1 MMLPSYIYF
10 IFKAGRHAASADN
23 SFPNH
28 FFWDG
33 ESIKIFYDQ
42 QRVTGKTFAAESP
55 ASLLAVGSVIEHMDQ
70 AASVLGCRLSW
81 TILAEQQ
88 PLSCYAEGKV
98 FDIDNVVIP
107 ASTEKLDL
115 FDRHT
120 NRLAY
125 KKGPLSKES
134 ISSIK
139 SMSLGSVRLGIF
151 DDLESIEA
159 IAKLVYSCAEVR
171 FQTQEIHE
179 WLGKSFR
186 FTQDEVEQGDGLDV
200 ATIDLPPGGKLFLK
214 LISDWKRM
222 SFLNKIGVY
231 KILSNID
238 ATPIK
243 HAPALVS
250 IVGGHSYQEVIN
262 AGRLMT
268 RIWIELNAQGI
279 AVQPYYVVADQL
291 NRLSDGTVPD
301 HLLDNIKQV
310 EAQSIPLF
318 GLKSGER
325 LHMLLRLGYPK
336 STDVVRS
343 RRLAMNLIATDLTE
357 EPGK

>member
-1 MMLPSYIYF
+1 MLPSYIDF
-10 IFKAGRHAASADN
+10 IFKAGQRAASADN
-23 SFPNH
+23 SLPSH

-33 ESIKIFYDQ
+33 ETIKITYDH
-42 QRVTGKTFAAESP
+42 QRVAGKTFAAESP
-55 ASLLAVGSVIEHMDQ
+55 ATMLAVGSVLEHMDQ
-70 AASVLGCRLSW
+70 AANAIGCHINW
-81 TILAEQQ
+81 TILAGQQ

-98 FDIDNVVIP
+98 SDNDNIVIP
-107 ASTEKLDL
+107 SDADQIAL

-125 KKGPLSKES
+125 KKSRLPEES
-134 ISSIK
+134 IANIK
-139 SMSLGSVRLGIF
+139 SKSLGTARLEVF
-151 DDLESIEA
+151 DDLEAIKE
-159 IAKLVYSCAEVR
+159 IAKLVYACAEVR

-186 FTQDEVEQGDGLDV
+186 FTAAEVEQGDGLDV

-222 SFLNKIGVY
+222 SILNKIGVY

-243 HAPALVS
+243 HAPALIS
-250 IVGGHSYQEVIN
+250 IVAGSSGQEVIN

-268 RIWIELNAQGI
+268 RVWIELNAQGI

-291 NRLSDGTVPD
+291 NRLNDGGVPS
-301 HLLDNIKQV
+301 HLIDNIKQV
-310 EAQSIPLF
+310 KMKSTPLF
-318 GLKSGER
+318 GLKPNEH
-325 LHMLLRLGYPK
+325 LHMLLRIGYPK

-343 RRLAMNLIATDLTE
+343 RRLPMELIATDLTE
-357 EPGK
+357 G